1 MIPAENLLV
10 FFAASV
16 VLALAP
22 GPDNLFVLAQAAQH
36 GRAAGLFVTLG
47 LCAGLLVHTA
57 AVALGLAALLQTTPF
72 AFYAIKLVG
81 ALYLLYLAWQAWSA
95 SAQKAERGVAPV
107 LGRLALYRRGI
118 FMNITNPKV
127 SIFFLAFL
135 PQFADPLRGSL
146 GVQLGLLGGV
156 FIAATWWV
164 FGSIALLAGVLGQQ
178 LQRSVRWQRAINK
191 GAAVI
196 FVVLALKLL
205 FEG

>member
-22 GPDNLFVLAQAAQH
+22 GPDNIFVLAQAAQH

-156 FIAATWWV
+156 FIAATWCV
-164 FGSIALLAGVLGQQ
+164 FGSIALLAGALGQQ
-178 LQRSVRWQRAINK
+178 LQRSVRWQRVINR
-191 GAAVI
+191 GAAVV
-196 FVVLALKLL
+196 FLVLALKLL
-205 FEG
+205 LEE